1 MSGQWALQGG
11 RKCGIQ
17 IRAWAGQ
24 RPTENRPRC
33 CKTAGRA
40 SEWLNGSIEGTP
52 TTCSPRF
59 ISGRWAVKDRGE
71 KGDSQ
76 MQDFYSRL
84 QPAGGGEESCQRL
97 LRMWWW

>member
-1 MSGQWALQGG
+1 MRNANPGLGGATADRKSAPVLQNG
-11 RKCGIQ
+11 RPGIRMAQ
-17 IRAWAGQ
+17 
-24 RPTENRPRC
+24 
-33 CKTAGRA
+33 
-40 SEWLNGSIEGTP
+40 GSIEGTP
-52 TTCSPRF
+52 TICSPRF